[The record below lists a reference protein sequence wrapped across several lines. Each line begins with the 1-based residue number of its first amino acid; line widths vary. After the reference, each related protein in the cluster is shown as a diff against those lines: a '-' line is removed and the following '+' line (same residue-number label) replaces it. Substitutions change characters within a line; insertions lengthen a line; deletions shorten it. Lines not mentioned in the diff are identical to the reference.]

1 MLGRVSK
8 VLTQGAVAVLLDCG
22 LEAVGLAA
30 LAPPLPSTRCDW
42 NHCLGSSMIVCL
54 THIGISWLYC
64 VASPQATILLGGAH
78 ARENALD
85 VCANGYFMD
94 ALLRRTGEAPPSAP
108 LMDLMSAASQE
119 ALQSVCAT

>member
-8 VLTQGAVAVLLDCG
+8 VLTQGAVVVVLDCS
-22 LEAVGLAA
+22 LEAAGLAA
-30 LAPPLPSTRCDW
+30 LAPPLPTMRCVW
-42 NHCLGSSMIVCL
+42 NHCFGSSMVCL
-54 THIGISWLYC
+54 SRIGISFLCC
-64 VASPQATILLGGAH
+64 VASAQATILFGGTH

-94 ALLRRTGEAPPSAP
+94 ALLRRAGEAPPPAF
-108 LMDLMSAASQE
+108 LADLMSAASQE

>member
-8 VLTQGAVAVLLDCG
+8 VLTQGALVVVLDCS
-22 LEAVGLAA
+22 LEAAGLAA

-42 NHCLGSSMIVCL
+42 NLCFGFSMIVCL

-78 ARENALD
+78 ARENVLD
-85 VCANGYFMD
+85 VCANGYLMD
-94 ALLRRTGEAPPSAP
+94 ALLRRTGEAPPSAS
-108 LMDLMSAASQE
+108 LMGLMSAASQE
-119 ALQSVCAT
+119 ALQSVGAA